1 MLILMRRLVPI
12 LVIASWAAPAAA
24 QDFVGH
30 RAFYNVTTFERGKPG
45 DGTPIGTYA
54 YELRLTCDGYAVNA
68 RMRLELDG
76 GRATVVSEQQSQME
90 ESRDGKKFRFEHRAA
105 VNGKQTTFT
114 KGEASLQAD
123 GGQARFSEPEGQTV
137 ALSAA
142 TMFPVGVSRAAVRAA
157 KAGETSFD
165 ALLFFGDKVKPPE
178 MANGF
183 IGKVP
188 RRLAELPM
196 PEGSDALT
204 ENHASVYFR
213 VGFFDA
219 ADAKGRGEP
228 VYEMSSL
235 TLDNGIELF
244 GTHEESDSA
253 IEYKIGRL
261 EALPKPTCN

>member
-1 MLILMRRLVPI
+1 MLTFIRRLTPI
-12 LVIASWAAPAAA
+12 LLIASSVAPAAA

-30 RAFYNVTTFERGKPG
+30 RAFYNVTTFERGKPS

-76 GRATVVSEQQSQME
+76 GRTTIVSEQQSQME

-114 KGEASLQAD
+114 KGEASLEAD

-137 ALSAA
+137 ALPAA
-142 TMFPVGVSRAAVRAA
+142 TLFPIGISRAAVRAA
-157 KAGETSFD
+157 RAGETSFD
-165 ALLFFGDKVKPPE
+165 ALLFFGEKVKPPE
-178 MANGF
+178 IANSI
-183 IGKVP
+183 IGRVP
-188 RRLAELPM
+188 HRLAELPM
-196 PEGSDALT
+196 PEGSGALT
-204 ENHASVYFR
+204 EGHASVYFR

-219 ADAKGRGEP
+219 NAKGQGEP
-228 VYEMSSL
+228 TYEMASL
-235 TLDNGIELF
+235 TLDNGIELY
-244 GTHEESDSA
+244 GTHEEADSA
-253 IEYKIGRL
+253 IEYKITKL